1 MEKPHNDSGS
11 EPARTARQRSA
22 PRRRAA
28 STLRGTERGFTLI
41 ELMMVLVLVAIL
53 LGIGGP
59 SFQASLQR
67 NRMLSTVND
76 MAAALSFARAEAVIR
91 TQPVAMCPTTD
102 SAACAGTSW
111 ETGYLVF
118 VDNGEGGGTALNG
131 ALDGGEE
138 LLRIGDAAPAGV
150 TVRTVNFPSAA
161 NIVFQDSGRVLQNVT
176 GTVTI
181 CDDRGATEARGIV
194 VEVSGQG
201 RRSVDSDGN
210 GVAEDDAGG
219 ALACP

>member
-118 VDNGEGGGTALNG
+118 VDNGGPPPTPTGTPLNG
-131 ALDGGEE
+131 VLDGNEE

-176 GTVTI
+176 
-181 CDDRGATEARGIV
+181 AA
-194 VEVSGQG
+194 
-201 RRSVDSDGN
+201 
-210 GVAEDDAGG
+210 
-219 ALACP
+219 P